1 MKPIETLRGWFGL
14 GAAKKDAPP
23 VSGEVATKQ
32 PDDQLLTEVTLP
44 NKRVALVD
52 VRGNFRGY
60 K

>member
-14 GAAKKDAPP
+14 GAAKKDASP
-23 VSGEVATKQ
+23 VGGEVAATQ

-52 VRGNFRGY
+52 ARGNFRGF